1 MIQDKMDF
9 SMHYINRFF
18 KFFLMAIMISGC
30 VSTTDNDWYN
40 IYGTLE
46 TGKPAEMMYGDVY
59 QYKETTDLSETHRM
73 AVLLPLSGNA
83 AKAGETIRSAIELGI
98 LQNAPKNLSVSFFDT
113 AGDVATSI
121 NEALATNPEVI
132 IGPLFSNDAKIL
144 RASKPENLP
153 VLSFTSDA
161 ASLGQGV
168 MTMAL
173 MPTNSVEAI
182 VKEIISD
189 GSRNLLILAPD
200 TDSGKLMAGAARSA
214 ATYYDL
220 PVSGLFFY
228 KEKDTDSI
236 KNTTYNASMYNAR
249 TAANTKAREIL
260 SDILTK
266 ETITAVEKSYLIA
279 QLEDL
284 SKQDTL
290 GKVPYDAVLFLG
302 NGDDTETL
310 ASFLRYYGVGKTDAK
325 FYGTAL
331 WEGSDII
338 KDFNMSGAKYAVL
351 PETAESFINIYELTT
366 GQKPGHFASF
376 GYDAANMAISMIYSN
391 KSPASYLL
399 DPSGY
404 IGIDGLFRLKPSG
417 VSERALNIVR
427 LNGKGETEV
436 VKQAPNSFLIPVY
449 NIEQTKISPAKE
461 MELESPG
468 INPLTYIRI
477 PERFTTKYYSRSYGA
492 NMSYPEATTEYESK
506 IITIPED
513 KSESLILKDFQP
525 VLLEQVNRTYLDGIE
540 IEE

>member
-1 MIQDKMDF
+1 
-9 SMHYINRFF
+9 
-18 KFFLMAIMISGC
+18 MISGC

-98 LQNAPKNLSVSFFDT
+98 LQNAPQNLSVSFFDT

-228 KEKDTDSI
+228 KEKDTGEEHTIQLVGSI
-236 KNTTYNASMYNAR
+236 EADAMAEPYP
-249 TAANTKAREIL
+249 
-260 SDILTK
+260 
-266 ETITAVEKSYLIA
+266 LISNESA
-279 QLEDL
+279 
-284 SKQDTL
+284 L
-290 GKVPYDAVLFLG
+290 GMALIG
-302 NGDDTETL
+302 
-310 ASFLRYYGVGKTDAK
+310 SSVG
-325 FYGTAL
+325 
-331 WEGSDII
+331 
-338 KDFNMSGAKYAVL
+338 
-351 PETAESFINIYELTT
+351 
-366 GQKPGHFASF
+366 
-376 GYDAANMAISMIYSN
+376 
-391 KSPASYLL
+391 
-399 DPSGY
+399 
-404 IGIDGLFRLKPSG
+404 
-417 VSERALNIVR
+417 
-427 LNGKGETEV
+427 
-436 VKQAPNSFLIPVY
+436 
-449 NIEQTKISPAKE
+449 
-461 MELESPG
+461 
-468 INPLTYIRI
+468 
-477 PERFTTKYYSRSYGA
+477 
-492 NMSYPEATTEYESK
+492 ESK
-506 IITIPED
+506 MV
-513 KSESLILKDFQP
+513 ESVEPYEIKILNAKIA
-525 VLLEQVNRTYLDGIE
+525 NN
-540 IEE
+540 